1 MGNKSYRR
9 DKVDSYIPV
18 SQKKQIKNKKQKTI
32 ANNRNNNN
40 KKVKKI
46 VPM

>member
-18 SQKKQIKNKKQKTI
+18 SQKKQKKTNQKQK
-32 ANNRNNNN
+32 AKNNS
-40 KKVKKI
+40 KQ
-46 VPM
+46 